1 MLRGLKLTVLRAS
14 RACGLFRLAAIGPR
28 RSRELLILCY
38 HGISMEDEHEWAP
51 GLYMPAELFAT
62 RLTQL
67 IRGGYNVL
75 PLGDAVARLHAGT
88 LPARSVVITFDDGNV
103 DFHRRAWPLLKAH
116 GLPATVYLTTYYCE
130 DNRPVFP
137 LILSYLLWKRR
148 GRRAEIALS
157 TSRRLVLE
165 ARSEEGRRRTEAA
178 LMSHAQEE
186 GMTARERDDLAARV
200 AAALG
205 VDYAGLRARRLLHL
219 MNPLEVRAVAA
230 EGADVQLH
238 THRHRSPLDEA
249 RYRGELAA
257 NRERIEALT
266 SRPAT
271 HFCYPSGT
279 HRPQFERWLAAEGVL
294 SATTCE
300 PGIASRASNPFRL
313 PRLLDH
319 STLTAVEFDA
329 WLCGLGAMLPHRP
342 IGNQDVDSEGRLV
355 IEHVPARPER
365 VLPAARETS
374 TTMRL

>member
-1 MLRGLKLTVLRAS
+1 MLRGLKLSVLHAS
-14 RACGLFRLAAIGPR
+14 RACGLFRLAARTGR
-28 RSRELLILCY
+28 RSEQLLILCY
-38 HGISMEDEHEWAP
+38 HGISMDDEHEWAP
-51 GLYMPAELFAT
+51 GLYMPAELFDA
-62 RLTQL
+62 RLSQL
-67 IRGGYNVL
+67 TRGGCNVL
-75 PLGDAVARLHAGT
+75 PLGDAVARLRAGT
-88 LPARSVVITFDDGNV
+88 LPPRSVVITFDDGNV

-130 DNRPVFP
+130 DNRPIFP

-148 GRRAEIALS
+148 ERRAEIALS
-157 TSRRLVLE
+157 SSRRLVLD
-165 ARSEEGRRRTEAA
+165 ASSAEGRRLTEAA
-178 LMSHAQEE
+178 LMAHAQDE

-205 VDYAGLRARRLLHL
+205 TDYTDIRARRLLHI

-249 RYRGELAA
+249 RYRGEIVA
-257 NRERIEALT
+257 NRQRIEALT
-266 SRPAT
+266 GRPAT

-279 HRPQFERWLAAEGVL
+279 HRPQFERWLRAEGVS

-300 PGIASRASNPFRL
+300 PGMAARDSNPFRL

-319 STLTAVEFDA
+319 SALTSVEFDA

-355 IEHVPARPER
+355 IERAPVAAELS
-365 VLPAARETS
+365 LPQPRATS
-374 TTMRL
+374 ATTRH

>member
-1 MLRGLKLTVLRAS
+1 MD
-14 RACGLFRLAAIGPR
+14 
-28 RSRELLILCY
+28 
-38 HGISMEDEHEWAP
+38 DEHEWAP
-51 GLYMPAELFAT
+51 GLYMSPDLFAT
-62 RLTQL
+62 RLSQL
-67 IRGGYNVL
+67 TRGGYNVL
-75 PLGDAVARLHAGT
+75 PLGDAVTRLRAGT
-88 LPARSVVITFDDGNV
+88 LPPRSVVITFDDGNV
-103 DFHRRAWPLLKAH
+103 DFHRRAWPLLEEH

-157 TSRRLVLE
+157 ASRRLVLE
-165 ARSEEGRRRTEAA
+165 ARSEEGRRLTEAA
-178 LMSHAQEE
+178 LTTHAQDE

-205 VDYAGLRARRLLHL
+205 IDYAGIRARRLLHL

-230 EGADVQLH
+230 AGADVQLH

-249 RYRGELAA
+249 RYRGEIVA

-266 SRPAT
+266 GKPAN

-279 HRPQFERWLAAEGVL
+279 HRPQFERWLAAEGEL
-294 SATTCE
+294 TATTCE
-300 PGIASRASNPFRL
+300 PGIATRASNPFRL

-319 STLTAVEFDA
+319 STLTDVEFDA

-342 IGNQDVDSEGRLV
+342 IGNQDVDRDGRLV
-355 IEHVPARPER
+355 IERIPANPEPA
-365 VLPAARETS
+365 LPAPREPS
-374 TTMRL
+374 TTVRQ

>member
-1 MLRGLKLTVLRAS
+1 MLRKLKLTALHAS
-14 RACGLFRLAAIGPR
+14 RACGLFRLAALGPR
-28 RSRELLILCY
+28 RSSRLLILCY
-38 HGISMEDEHEWAP
+38 HGISMADEHEWAP
-51 GLYMPAELFAT
+51 GLYMPADLFAA

-67 IRGGYNVL
+67 ARGGYNVL
-75 PLGDAVARLHAGT
+75 PLADAVGRLRDGT
-88 LPARSVVITFDDGNV
+88 LPPRSVAITFDDGNV
-103 DFHRRAWPLLKAH
+103 DFHRRAWPLLKEH
-116 GLPATVYLTTYYCE
+116 GMPATVYLTTYYCE

-157 TSRRLVLE
+157 DSRRLVLE
-165 ARSEEGRRRTEAA
+165 ARTDEGRRLTEAA
-178 LMSHAQEE
+178 LTAHAQDER
-186 GMTARERDDLAARV
+186 MTARERDDLAARV

-205 VDYAGLRARRLLHL
+205 IDYAELRARRLLHL

-249 RYRGELAA
+249 RYRGEVAA

-266 SRPAT
+266 GKPAN

-279 HRPQFERWLAAEGVL
+279 HRPQFERWLAAEGVI

-300 PGIASRASNPFRL
+300 PGIATRESNPLRL

-319 STLTAVEFDA
+319 STLTDVEFDA

-342 IGNQDVDSEGRLV
+342 IGNQEVDRDGRLV
-355 IEHVPARPER
+355 IEP
-365 VLPAARETS
+365 LPAADHQMLPMAHETS
-374 TTMRL
+374 TTTRR

>member
-1 MLRGLKLTVLRAS
+1 MLRGLKLTVLEAS
-14 RACGLFRLAAIGPR
+14 RACGLFRLAARGSR
-28 RSRELLILCY
+28 RSSQLLILCY
-38 HGISMEDEHEWAP
+38 HGISMADEHEWAP
-51 GLYMPAELFAT
+51 GLYMSPALFAA
-62 RLTQL
+62 RLAQL
-67 IRGGYNVL
+67 ARGGYNVL
-75 PLGDAVARLHAGT
+75 PLGDAVSRLRAGT
-88 LPARSVVITFDDGNV
+88 LPPRSVVITFDDGNV
-103 DFHRRAWPLLKAH
+103 DFHRRAWPLLKEH
-116 GLPATVYLTTYYCE
+116 GVPATVYLTTYYCE

-157 TSRRLVLE
+157 ASRRLVLE
-165 ARSEEGRRRTEAA
+165 ARSDEGRRLTEAA
-178 LMSHAQEE
+178 LTAHAQDE

-205 VDYAGLRARRLLHL
+205 IDYADIRARRLLHL

-257 NRERIEALT
+257 NRQRIEALT
-266 SRPAT
+266 AKPAN

-279 HRPQFERWLAAEGVL
+279 HRPQFERWLAAEGVR

-300 PGIASRASNPFRL
+300 PGIATRASNPFRL

-319 STLTAVEFDA
+319 STLTGVEFDA

-342 IGNQDVDSEGRLV
+342 IGNQDVDHDGRLV
-355 IEHVPARPER
+355 IDRAPLLEEVR
-365 VLPAARETS
+365 LPAAHETS
-374 TTMRL
+374 ATVRR